1 MIDTIDKKGLLTMGI
16 DPGKAGGISFIDET
30 GKLVSYYKMMPVFE
44 IAELSELSLVHR
56 CFIEKSQAMSKN
68 GAKQGVTAMFNYGQ
82 GFGELLGLLAAY
94 KIPHVLVNPRKWQ
107 AKMLG
112 KFPTGTSK
120 HAAYLKAKQ
129 LWPHHTFIIGKLGK
143 VPHNG
148 AIDASVIAEYGR
160 LHG

>member
-1 MIDTIDKKGLLTMGI
+1 MTHKETKKDSLTMGI
-16 DPGKAGGISFIDET
+16 DPGSKGGISFIDET

-44 IAELSELSLVHR
+44 IADLPELCYVHR

-68 GAKQGVTAMFNYGQ
+68 GAKQGVTAMFNYGK

-112 KFPTGTSK
+112 KFPAGTSK
-120 HAAYLKAKQ
+120 QAAYLILVWTNHIYA
-129 LWPHHTFIIGKLGK
+129 P
-143 VPHNG
+143 
-148 AIDASVIAEYGR
+148 
-160 LHG
+160 